1 MIIDLRSDT
10 VTKPSQ
16 EMLEF
21 MMNAKV
27 GDDVYGEDDT
37 INELQ
42 TKVAKLFGKEDALF
56 VPSGTMS
63 NQIAIAVNTVQGDEI
78 LCEKNSHIFYY
89 ETAAPSIISK
99 VQIRTFD
106 APSGVPSI
114 EQIEPKIRD
123 DIYYY
128 PNTTL
133 MTLENTHNRYGG
145 LVVDNDKITEIAN
158 YIKTKNIKLHLD
170 AARLWNAHI
179 YSGISMSE
187 YAQNFDTISLCFSK
201 GLGAP
206 VGSILIGDKLTIKK
220 SLKWRKILGGGMRQA
235 GILAAACIFA
245 IDNNL
250 EKLKL
255 DHQNTKYFANELMNA
270 VSEISNKYGIE
281 NDILKIKNNVQ
292 TNILVIE
299 FSTSYFNK
307 DEFNKF
313 ISKLKNKGI
322 LLNTLDDKTI
332 RLVFHLDISIE
343 MTQKAVR
350 IFSDCIIE
358 SITNKPTG

>member
-1 MIIDLRSDT
+1 MRIDLRSDT

-21 MMNAKV
+21 MMKAKV
-27 GDDVYGEDDT
+27 GDDVYGEDET

-42 TKVAKLFGKEDALF
+42 QKVAKLFGKEDALF

-63 NQIAIAVNTVQGDEI
+63 NQIAIAINTQQGDEI

-133 MTLENTHNRYGG
+133 FTLENTHNRYGG
-145 LVVDNDKITEIAN
+145 LVLNNVKITEIAN
-158 YIKTKNIKLHLD
+158 HLKTKNIKMHLD

-179 YSGISMSE
+179 YSGISMFD

-206 VGSILIGDKLTIKK
+206 VGSILIGDKPTIKK
-220 SLKWRKILGGGMRQA
+220 ALKWRKILGGGMRQA

-245 IDNNL
+245 MDNNL

-255 DHQNTKYFANELMNA
+255 DHINTKFFADELISA
-270 VSEISNKYGIE
+270 VSAISNKYGIE
-281 NDILKIKNNVQ
+281 NDIIKVKNNIQ

-299 FSTSYFNK
+299 FSTSYFDKIN
-307 DEFNKF
+307 FNKF
-313 ISKLKNKGI
+313 IAKLKANGI

-332 RLVFHLDISIE
+332 RLVFHLDISTE
-343 MTQKAVR
+343 MTQKAIN

-358 SITNKPTG
+358 TITEKLS

>member
-1 MIIDLRSDT
+1 MMIDLRSDT

-21 MMNAKV
+21 MMKAKV

-42 TKVAKLFGKEDALF
+42 QKVAKLFGKEDALF

-63 NQIAIAVNTVQGDEI
+63 NQIAIAVNTQQGDEI

-133 MTLENTHNRYGG
+133 FTLENTHNRYGG
-145 LVVDNDKITEIAN
+145 LVVDNEKITDIAN
-158 YIKTKNIKLHLD
+158 HLKTKNIKLHLD

-179 YSGISMSE
+179 YSGVTMKE
-187 YAQNFDTISLCFSK
+187 YSQNFDTISLCFSK

-206 VGSILIGDKLTIKK
+206 VGSILIGDKATIKK

-245 IDNNL
+245 MDNNL

-255 DHQNTKYFANELMNA
+255 DHQNTKFFADEL
-270 VSEISNKYGIE
+270 VKVVKEISNKFGID
-281 NDILKIKNNVQ
+281 NDILKIKNEIQ
-292 TNILVIE
+292 TNILAIE
-299 FSTSYFNK
+299 FSTIYFDKSN
-307 DEFNKF
+307 FNIF
-313 ISKLKNKGI
+313 INNLKNSGI

-332 RLVFHLDISIE
+332 RLVFHLDISTE
-343 MTQKAVR
+343 MTQKAIS
-350 IFSDCIIE
+350 IFSDCIFNTIKAKL
-358 SITNKPTG
+358 N